1 MYFKCAEAMSFA
13 NKRGRGRGYD
23 GRGSDGRGGDGRG
36 GGNQSYSATRRTEIN
51 RNQRAPIILAKP
63 QHHDHRSGRDP
74 VDVDYSDRPPN
85 RVSCYCIEQIYLL
98 RFSIAFVMKHN

>member
-1 MYFKCAEAMSFA
+1 MSFA

-23 GRGSDGRGGDGRG
+23 GRVSDSRGGDGRV

-74 VDVDYSDRPPN
+74 VDVDYSDRPQN
-85 RVSCYCIEQIYLL
+85 RVSCFCSALTRYNYWGFQFTMEHY
-98 RFSIAFVMKHN
+98 